1 MSEHAARTTLMKIKH
16 LEMRVRSFARQA
28 RLLANMPDG
37 AFDARELLRE
47 ANVLLA
53 ELNRNMEVFDA
64 ARLQGRSQTRSLPS
78 RPPRSSGVGQFEFWG
93 PPPATKWGA
102 ELRAAEKSFWQ
113 AVLLAKAEIDKLTKA
128 GLTGMMS
135 PTRTATEV
143 SSAFDA
149 AMAMVEFLKVWID
162 GTKKK

>member
-1 MSEHAARTTLMKIKH
+1 MSEHATRATLVRIKH

-28 RLLANMPDG
+28 RLLANMPGG
-37 AFDARELLRE
+37 AIDSRELLRE
-47 ANVLLA
+47 ANALLA
-53 ELNRNMEVFDA
+53 ELMRDMQIFDA
-64 ARLQGRSQTRSLPS
+64 ARLQGRSQTRSLHS

-93 PPPATKWGA
+93 PAPAAKWGG

-113 AVLLAKAEIDKLTKA
+113 AVLLAKSEIDKLTKE
-128 GLTGMMS
+128 GLTGIMS

-149 AMAMVEFLKVWID
+149 AMAMVEFLKVWIE
-162 GTKKK
+162 GTRKK